1 MGRLNQNTVFTV
13 LFVCLAVVGV
23 AMVAS
28 TITSVEAVD
37 NVLIDPGGPP
47 DDPGGE
53 QDPFVP
59 GDTPIPGEGENGMED
74 PIEGMDL
81 VFCIEFLQTWPAI
94 LGILAGMVTT
104 LYLVYLR
111 FDLASAGLFATFLLP
126 VTMLAYFLLTNCPGG
141 GFANGGSG
149 VPDYNP
155 VSNGGTELPVPES
168 PIIVALVFGGIIL
181 LAVVMLVTMTREDEH
196 VEPLE
201 EEEIPEADAADF
213 ARAAGAA
220 ADRIEEANVPVDNAV
235 YRAWLQMTGLLHI
248 DNPET
253 AAPRTFAEAAIDIG
267 LAEDDVWE
275 LTELFNEV
283 RYGGRDADTREER
296 ALEIL
301 RNIEE
306 TYQEDST
313 GDAPDSDADAPNG
326 DADAPDGDADDTEAS
341 R

>member
-28 TITSVEAVD
+28 TITSVQAVD
-37 NVLIDPGGPP
+37 NVIIDPGGPS
-47 DDPGGE
+47 DDPGG
-53 QDPFVP
+53 DTDAFVP
-59 GDTPIPGEGENGMED
+59 DDTPTPGEGDNGVDD
-74 PIEGMDL
+74 PMEGMDL

-94 LGILAGMVTT
+94 LGILAGMFTI

-111 FDLASAGLFATFLLP
+111 FDVASAGLFATFLIP

-141 GFANGGSG
+141 GFDQGNGG
-149 VPDYNP
+149 VPDVNP

-181 LAVVMLVTMTREDEH
+181 LAVAMLVTMTREDEH

-213 ARAAGAA
+213 ARAAGEA
-220 ADRIEEANVPVDNAV
+220 ADRIEETNVPVDNAV
-235 YRAWLQMTGLLHI
+235 YRAWVQMTGLLHI

-267 LAEDDVWE
+267 LADDDVWE

-283 RYGGRDADTREER
+283 RYGGKDADTREER

-313 GDAPDSDADAPNG
+313 DTGADSSGETPDDADR
-326 DADAPDGDADDTEAS
+326 TEES
-341 R
+341 G

>member
-1 MGRLNQNTVFTV
+1 MGRLNQNVVFTV

-37 NVLIDPGGPP
+37 NVIFEPGDPP
-47 DDPGGE
+47 DDPGG
-53 QDPFVP
+53 DDGPLVP
-59 GDTPIPGEGENGMED
+59 DETPTPGEGNGADPMEG
-74 PIEGMDL
+74 IDL

-141 GFANGGSG
+141 GFGNGEGG
-149 VPDYNP
+149 VPDVNP

-196 VEPLE
+196 VEALE
-201 EEEIPEADAADF
+201 EEEIPDIDAADF

-235 YRAWLQMTGLLHI
+235 YRAWLQLTGLLHI

-253 AAPRTFAEAAIDIG
+253 AAPRTFAETAIEVG

-275 LTELFNEV
+275 LTALFNEV
-283 RYGGRDADTREER
+283 RYGGKDPDTREER
-296 ALEIL
+296 ALETL
-301 RNIEE
+301 RTIEE
-306 TYQEDST
+306 TYREDST
-313 GDAPDSDADAPNG
+313 ADAPG
-326 DADAPDGDADDTEAS
+326 DEETPSSGDNKTEES
-341 R
+341 Q